1 MSDALFSS
9 LVAAPADPIL
19 GVTQRYRQDPRP
31 QKVNLGVGAYMTD
44 EGVTP
49 VLDVVKEAETALAEA
64 CIPHSYLPIS
74 GLDGYGAHVQQMVF
88 GADSE
93 IVLSGRAA
101 TIQTLGGTGALKV
114 GMDFMFHICGERV
127 ASTSLPTW
135 GNHNAILGMAGYEI
149 KPYRYYD
156 ASTNSLNFDAMVEDL
171 KALPAKTLVVLHSC
185 CHNPTGY
192 DLNEEQW
199 KVVIEIC
206 QKGGLTPFLDMA
218 YQGFRNGLD
227 EDATAIRMF
236 AASGMSF
243 LVATSFSKSFNLYN
257 ERIGA
262 LTVVCQS
269 KTEADIV
276 MTQLKAVVRCNYSN
290 PPAHGAYIVERV
302 LSGETIAFASDAGMP
317 SVSDPGQL
325 LVDAAREAGAPVEV
339 IPGPSACVTA
349 LVSSGISC
357 DHFFFEGF
365 LPRKQGERVRR
376 LQELAAVPG
385 ALLFY
390 ESPHRAAASLD
401 AIATVFPQTSSLAT
415 TRSRNTRKPAIIRAL
430 SAADMPTASAAQH
443 FPLTAK
449 HIHWKRMTGKTPCT
463 VVLPASL
470 TACGA

>member
-114 GMDFMFHICGERV
+114 GMDFMFHICGEHV

-218 YQGFRNGLD
+218 YQGFRDGLD

-290 PPAHGAYIVERV
+290 PPAHGAYIVERC
-302 LSGETIAFASDAGMP
+302 LLYTSP
-317 SVSDPGQL
+317 S
-325 LVDAAREAGAPVEV
+325 
-339 IPGPSACVTA
+339 
-349 LVSSGISC
+349 
-357 DHFFFEGF
+357 
-365 LPRKQGERVRR
+365 PRD
-376 LQELAAVPG
+376 
-385 ALLFY
+385 
-390 ESPHRAAASLD
+390 S
-401 AIATVFPQTSSLAT
+401 
-415 TRSRNTRKPAIIRAL
+415 
-430 SAADMPTASAAQH
+430 
-443 FPLTAK
+443 
-449 HIHWKRMTGKTPCT
+449 
-463 VVLPASL
+463 
-470 TACGA
+470 